1 MADKIDKIK
10 EEPKKTRVTKKAS
23 GKEKKYESYTTDEG
37 QLMVPMF
44 DTSGQFRGYKE
55 KKQTSEKKRDLEP
68 KLVRHI
74 DKDKPTPVRLYRGPD
89 TTQDKG
95 LSRGG
100 RATHGYGKAYL
111 KGGRVK

>member
-1 MADKIDKIK
+1 MSDKIK

-23 GKEKKYESYTTDEG
+23 GKEKKYESYTADEG
-37 QLMVPMF
+37 QLMVQMF
-44 DTSGQFRGYKE
+44 DTSGKFLGYKE
-55 KKQTSEKKRDLEP
+55 KKQT
-68 KLVRHI
+68 
-74 DKDKPTPVRLYRGPD
+74 PVRSYRGPD

>member
-1 MADKIDKIK
+1 MSDKIK
-10 EEPKKTRVTKKAS
+10 VEPTKARVTKKAS

-68 KLVRHI
+68 ELVPHR
-74 DKDKPTPVRLYRGPD
+74 DRKDQPTPV
-89 TTQDKG
+89 KS
-95 LSRGG
+95 SRMESLEERQENFKTGG